1 MKKIIISAI
10 LGLIGGIGGALIFQ
24 PISGLMSILFNDFT
38 LGGIIVGIAGGYWGT
53 RGGTLT
59 NKLLFSVGI
68 GLAVFFVLGLLS
80 GALGTDL
87 IAGAFIG
94 LLVGL
99 ASHYLGGRVTELVEK
114 ADDMIDN
121 TIS

>member
-1 MKKIIISAI
+1 MKKVIISAI
-10 LGLIGGIGGALIFQ
+10 LGLIGGIGGALIFH
-24 PISGLMSILFNDFT
+24 PISGLSSILFNDFA
-38 LGGIIVGIAGGYWGT
+38 LGGIIIGIVGGYWGT

-59 NKLLFSVGI
+59 NNLLFSVGI
-68 GLAVFFVLGLLS
+68 GLAVFLVLGLLS
-80 GALGTDL
+80 GTLGTDL

-99 ASHYLGGRVTELVEK
+99 AAHYLGGRVTEFVEK

-121 TIS
+121 TVG